1 MKKNIFLIL
10 IFYLSFISFLKAST
24 NLPLKDY
31 IEKNDIENGSTQIYL
46 LSRCSAIYAYASAL
60 ILKTDTEN
68 SKKFIEIANN
78 LLFKSVELRVIDSK
92 EKSEEAKK
100 KAEAERKI
108 LFKNYKVEGKKNWN
122 KNKSYF
128 KGSYISE
135 DMSICEKLIK
145 DK

>member
-1 MKKNIFLIL
+1 MKKNIFFIL

-31 IEKNDIENGSTQIYL
+31 IEKNDIEKGSTQIYL
-46 LSRCSAIYAYASAL
+46 LTRCSAIYAYASAL

-135 DMSICEKLIK
+135 DMLICEKLIK

>member
-1 MKKNIFLIL
+1 MKKNIFFIL

-31 IEKNDIENGSTQIYL
+31 IEKNDIEKGSTQIYL
-46 LSRCSAIYAYASAL
+46 LTRCSAIYAYASAL

-92 EKSEEAKK
+92 EKSEEAKDRDEKEGRWTDKWK
-100 KAEAERKI
+100 KQKKKLRPKERFYLKI
-108 LFKNYKVEGKKNWN
+108 TK
-122 KNKSYF
+122 
-128 KGSYISE
+128 
-135 DMSICEKLIK
+135 
-145 DK
+145 

>member
-1 MKKNIFLIL
+1 MKKNIFFIL

-31 IEKNDIENGSTQIYL
+31 IEKNDIEKGSTQIYL
-46 LSRCSAIYAYASAL
+46 LTRCSAIYAYASAL

-100 KAEAERKI
+100 K
-108 LFKNYKVEGKKNWN
+108 
-122 KNKSYF
+122 S
-128 KGSYISE
+128 
-135 DMSICEKLIK
+135 
-145 DK
+145 

>member
-1 MKKNIFLIL
+1 MKKNIFFIL

-31 IEKNDIENGSTQIYL
+31 IEKNDIEKGSTQIYL
-46 LSRCSAIYAYASAL
+46 LTRCSAIYAYASAL

-78 LLFKSVELRVIDSK
+78 LLFKSV
-92 EKSEEAKK
+92 EAKK

-135 DMSICEKLIK
+135 DMLICEKLIK

>member
-78 LLFKSVELRVIDSK
+78 LLFKSVELRVIHSK